1 MKESEKATPVVA
13 VMCLKGL
20 IYHGQPQRTRRRLK
34 QLMELTLTQM
44 YFHLLISSIYFS
56 FHVFLLCLLNV
67 EKNSGYDV
75 VEWRGIGYY
84 LLAEPFVVC
93 VHEKGENVFSPIA
106 PSDNQCFRGL
116 FSCGSRAMALRIWRR
131 QTGWEERK
139 WPPVRSEGDQPLP

>member
-20 IYHGQPQRTRRRLK
+20 IYHGQPQRTRRLLK

-67 EKNSGYDV
+67 EKNSRYDV
-75 VEWRGIGYY
+75 VE
-84 LLAEPFVVC
+84 
-93 VHEKGENVFSPIA
+93 
-106 PSDNQCFRGL
+106 
-116 FSCGSRAMALRIWRR
+116 
-131 QTGWEERK
+131 
-139 WPPVRSEGDQPLP
+139 